1 MKGWGLEKKEL
12 LLLHT
17 FKNKETNKNPEKWY
31 RERNITKAHWLV
43 LSLKRKVFCVWALT
57 VIGVLLKLTGP
68 NAHISNTRNSSVDYY
83 GYFIINQ
90 DATEQDLV
98 CCIYNWWNEVSILH
112 PRLLTIE
119 AQTPTRFAWC
129 SRWARSP
136 LLGSSPRNFKFCS
149 HIYSGPRFSHFSTA
163 RYQFPCNSLNRFFGN
178 SCGCCITQEKSLMHI
193 ALECYLEL
201 RWFSRLVL
209 L

>member
-1 MKGWGLEKKEL
+1 MVQGKKYYKGSLISASPQKGAFLCLSSYCHRGSSEANRAKCSHLQYQEQFCWL
-12 LLLHT
+12 LWLLH
-17 FKNKETNKNPEKWY
+17 
-31 RERNITKAHWLV
+31 
-43 LSLKRKVFCVWALT
+43 
-57 VIGVLLKLTGP
+57 
-68 NAHISNTRNSSVDYY
+68 
-83 GYFIINQ
+83 INQ
-90 DATEQDLV
+90 DAREQDLV

-119 AQTPTRFAWC
+119 AQTPSRIAWC
-129 SRWARSP
+129 SRWVRSP

-178 SCGCCITQEKSLMHI
+178 SCGCCITREKSLMHI

-201 RWFSRLVL
+201 RWFSKLVL